1 VKQTYRLRPLSQDG
15 INWKARYLARK
26 ARLAR
31 TDPRG
36 AADRAWL
43 GQYMSTP
50 LVREELD
57 RIHES
62 LPEGDRPKY
71 TLSYNPW
78 YRTQVMGEALLPS
91 MR

>member
-1 VKQTYRLRPLSQDG
+1 
-15 INWKARYLARK
+15 
-26 ARLAR
+26 
-31 TDPRG
+31 
-36 AADRAWL
+36 
-43 GQYMSTP
+43 MSTP